1 MSVAEQLMTIDE
13 FAQLAGDG
21 RMRELVC
28 GRVVDMNPPGS
39 IHGIVVIRIASLL
52 DAFVQSRKI
61 GRVLGGDSGVV
72 TRTNPD
78 SLRGADVAY
87 LSFARAPRGSLA
99 GKTYFSVA
107 PELVFEVL
115 SPFDRWSDVLEKI
128 AEYLHVGVQAVCIA
142 NPDDRTVQ
150 IFTSSAP
157 ALRLASHDAFSLPD
171 VLPGFQCLVED
182 FFATC
187 E

>member
-1 MSVAEQLMTIDE
+1 MTFDE
-13 FAQLAGDG
+13 FTRLSRDG

-28 GRVVDMNPPGS
+28 GRVIEMNPPGS
-39 IHGIVVIRIASLL
+39 LHGIVVIRIASLL
-52 DAFVQSRKI
+52 DAYVRSHGL

-87 LSFARAPRGSLA
+87 LSYSKAPKGSLG

-128 AEYLHVGVQAVCIA
+128 AEYLHAGVLAVCVA
-142 NPDDRTVQ
+142 NPDERTLQ
-150 IFTSSAP
+150 IFTSTSPVQTLTEADEFTV
-157 ALRLASHDAFSLPD
+157 ADI
-171 VLPGFQCLVED
+171 LPGFRCGVAD
-182 FFATC
+182 FFANC